1 MSIDDNRVEPLY
13 KHVFPPALAPG
24 LSFVGLPGMVSLNRN
39 SFIGFKSL
47 TSNFDILFYD
57 QGIQFVMF
65 EIQSKWVAAVLS
77 GRVTLPSPEMMME
90 DVIASSA
97 MLEALG
103 IPKRHTHKLG
113 KIQVSSVSDDDVYK
127 YIDLR
132 TFKHYL
138 ILSFRLY

>member
-1 MSIDDNRVEPLY
+1 MITALSLYTNMSFHQRLPQGFLLLVYQAWLVSIEIPL
-13 KHVFPPALAPG
+13 
-24 LSFVGLPGMVSLNRN
+24 
-39 SFIGFKSL
+39 IGFKSL

-77 GRVTLPSPEMMME
+77 GRVTLPSPEKMME
-90 DVIASSA
+90 DLIASYA

-113 KIQVSSVSDDDVYK
+113 KIQVSSVSDDDMYK
-127 YIDLR
+127 YMGNGRFSISNNFSMPNM
-132 TFKHYL
+132 T
-138 ILSFRLY
+138 

>member
-1 MSIDDNRVEPLY
+1 MITALSLYTNMSFHQRLPQGFLLLVYQAWLVSIEIPL
-13 KHVFPPALAPG
+13 
-24 LSFVGLPGMVSLNRN
+24 
-39 SFIGFKSL
+39 IGFKSL

-113 KIQVSSVSDDDVYK
+113 KIQVSSVSSRV
-127 YIDLR
+127 
-132 TFKHYL
+132 
-138 ILSFRLY
+138 